1 MGEFQA
7 YQPLHKQLI
16 QFQGDVEK
24 LFRQA
29 VEERRVEIQAKVQ
42 TEVTN
47 RLYGPQQPLA
57 KFEKLK
63 VTQANAPTFT
73 ALYKLLEAYGKVEA
87 SDLQQ
92 IESMSQEAGFTSEE
106 SICLYNM
113 TKYARAL
120 DNIQSQYD
128 LTVRFV
134 VGKA

>member
-1 MGEFQA
+1 MSEFQA
-7 YQPLHKQLI
+7 YQPLHKQLF

-29 VEERRVEIQAKVQ
+29 VEECRVEIQAKVRA
-42 TEVTN
+42 EVTN

-92 IESMSQEAGFTSEE
+92 IESMGQESGFTAEE

-113 TKYARAL
+113 AKYAKAV
-120 DNIQSQYD
+120 DNVRSQYD
-128 LTVRFV
+128 QTVRFV